1 MSNYKGILKEIINAP
16 SVQIGF
22 GAAICVS
29 ILLIGWKIK
38 RTIKQNQSVTA
49 YGIKG
54 DAEITESRAQL
65 LAEKLFNSMA
75 RFGTDEDTIFEIYD
89 ELTKYKKAV
98 LQVHEAFGLKGY
110 AIDSYASIG
119 VKCNLRQWLKKELSA
134 KEYALWDE
142 LYNIAIN
149 E

>member
-1 MSNYKGILKEIINAP
+1 MDKIKNLMSAP

-22 GAAICVS
+22 GMALFAV
-29 ILLIGWKIK
+29 LIGLIWKIRNAVK
-38 RTIKQNQSVTA
+38 RSKSVTA

-54 DAEITESRAQL
+54 DGEISAERAHL
-65 LAEKLFNSMA
+65 LAEKLFNAMA
-75 RFGTDEDTIFEIYD
+75 RFGTDEDEIFAIYD

-134 KEYALWDE
+134 KEYALWDV
-142 LYNIAIN
+142 LYNEAVS